1 MPETHEINYDHKW
14 YVMAAVAMS
23 IFLATIDGSIVNVA
37 LPTLVR
43 EPGRPGT
50 VQGCPLNFTTAT
62 PPGRSVLDLGA
73 VTSPLSVM
81 ATMWDGTGARVELA
95 ALARADDPLDEA

>member
-1 MPETHEINYDHKW
+1 MDDRCSIYDERPLICRTH
-14 YVMAAVAMS
+14 
-23 IFLATIDGSIVNVA
+23 G